1 MARERL
7 QKLLARAGVASRRA
21 AEAWIRAG
29 RVTVGGRIATL
40 GETADPACDEIRVD
54 GEPLRFEAPQYWIV
68 HKPRGVLCTTWDP
81 WAERSGR
88 RTVLDLLPTRGSGVE
103 RERGAGRG
111 RGRWDEGPRLYPV
124 GRLDVESEGL
134 VLLTNDG
141 ALTQALLHP
150 SLGNERAYRV
160 NVRGRVDAETLG
172 RLRTGVR
179 LDDGPTQ
186 PWRVERCRV
195 DSERNRTLLD
205 LVLREGRKH
214 QIRRALRKVGHPVL
228 RLVRTRMGPLRLGRL
243 PSGAARPL
251 TRGEVHELAAHAA
264 SLRARTSA
272 PNGRRRSGQGKLQG
286 RRRSGQGKR
295 PGPTGTGDPRGR
307 APTGNRHP

>member
-29 RVTVGGRIATL
+29 RVTVGGRIAKL
-40 GETADPACDEIRVD
+40 GEMADPAHDEIRVD
-54 GEPLRFEAPQYWIV
+54 GEPLRFEALQYWIV

-88 RTVLDLLPTRGSGVE
+88 RTVLDLLPVPGSRAE
-103 RERGAGRG
+103 RERGVGGSR
-111 RGRWDEGPRLYPV
+111 RDEGARLYPV
-124 GRLDVESEGL
+124 GRLDLESEGL

-160 NVRGRVDAETLG
+160 KVRGRVEAEVLR

-195 DSERNRTLLD
+195 DAERNHTQLD

-251 TRGEVHELAAHAA
+251 TGGEVRELAAHAA
-264 SLRARTSA
+264 SLRARASA
-272 PNGRRRSGQGKLQG
+272 PNRRPRSGPGSPHGPTRTVAGRRR
-286 RRRSGQGKR
+286 
-295 PGPTGTGDPRGR
+295 T
-307 APTGNRHP
+307 PTGNRGP